1 MKQQMKQQMNRVAL
15 PTINPLTIQKV
26 TQPMRPSIKHAA
38 LSLIIA
44 SAGWA
49 AGFNVQAHGP
59 AGHDKAAT
67 QDKANSMHAMH
78 HAVVKEQKDWG
89 IAGDADKVSRS
100 IPIVMS
106 DDMKFSPTS
115 IRIKQGET
123 IRFQVK
129 NSGKMLHEMV
139 IGTKKEL
146 DDHAAMMLKHP
157 NMEHDEPYMAH
168 VDAGKSADI
177 VWLFNRAGEFEFAC
191 LIPGHYQAGMA
202 GKIKV
207 SM

>member
-1 MKQQMKQQMNRVAL
+1 MKK
-15 PTINPLTIQKV
+15 I
-26 TQPMRPSIKHAA
+26 A
-38 LSLIIA
+38 LSVLIT
-44 SAGWA
+44 SLTVG
-49 AGFNVQAHGP
+49 AGFSAHAHGP
-59 AGHDKAAT
+59 AGHNKAAM
-67 QDKANSMHAMH
+67 QDKMNSMHAMH

-89 IAGDADKVSRS
+89 IAGDAEKVTRT
-100 IPIVMS
+100 IKIAMT
-106 DDMKFSPTS
+106 DDMKFSPNVLT
-115 IRIKQGET
+115 IKQGET
-123 IRFQVK
+123 IRFQVQNK
-129 NSGKMLHEMV
+129 GKMLHEMV

-168 VDAGKSADI
+168 VDAGQSADI
-177 VWLFNRAGEFEFAC
+177 VWLFNRAGDFEFAC